1 MTEEPT
7 SKADLLARLDVM
19 VKSWKEIVSTIPETA
34 RESSDADRP
43 IVDLLS
49 HLFGWRVLTVDR
61 LEAAVSNSG
70 SPDFPWPEGMS
81 EETNEGTDEI
91 NEYFCQTYRSQ
102 SRAELISATNDQFYR
117 IYAALDAISE
127 ADLLTPGRY
136 DWLSG
141 YPLSEVLD
149 GVIEHFHVDHEA
161 ELRTLTNR

>member
-1 MTEEPT
+1 MTGEPA
-7 SKADLLARLDVM
+7 SKSDLLARIDAMVM
-19 VKSWKEIVSTIPETA
+19 SWKEIVSTIPETA
-34 RESSDADRP
+34 RESSDADRT
-43 IVDLLS
+43 IVDVLG
-49 HLFGWRVLTVDR
+49 HLCGWRVLTVDR
-61 LEAAVSNSG
+61 LEAAVSNTG
-70 SPDFPWPEGMS
+70 PPDFPWPEGMS
-81 EETNEGTDEI
+81 EETEEGTDEI

-102 SRAELISATNDQFYR
+102 SPAELISATNHQFDR

-141 YPLSEVLD
+141 YPLSAVLE